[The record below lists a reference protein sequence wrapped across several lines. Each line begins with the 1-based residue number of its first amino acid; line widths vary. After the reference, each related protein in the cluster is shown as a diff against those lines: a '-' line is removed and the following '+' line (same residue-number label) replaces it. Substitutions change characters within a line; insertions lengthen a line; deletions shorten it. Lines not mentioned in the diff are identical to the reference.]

1 MAWPSENT
9 SGAGRFGLP
18 HGCGN
23 AGEGEGRCIFDE
35 IDNLVEP
42 TEGPAM
48 DRVVLPEQAG
58 HRPEA
63 DIGKSIAAA

>member
-1 MAWPSENT
+1 
-9 SGAGRFGLP
+9 LP